1 MLVAIIRMNV
11 APRCNRLEKCDTAVR
26 NGRTGLCEDVDVLV
40 NPFSFG
46 GKECFRGY

>member
-1 MLVAIIRMNV
+1 VLVAIIRMNV

-40 NPFSFG
+40 YPLLSERNVFG
-46 GKECFRGY
+46 GY